1 MPLHDTITKEAFPP
15 STTGGKQREARPP
28 WGLRWRSSIWFIT
41 LAVGI
46 GISTD
51 TLVYSMIVPVIPF
64 RLQDLGYSDVSSLV
78 GWLLFAYSAA
88 LVISTPPIAYLSE
101 RHKNRRIPLLC
112 GLVALIGSQ
121 IMLMEAPTYWV
132 MALARIAQ
140 GISGSVIW
148 VVGLALICDT
158 VPEAIVGKQ
167 LGLAMMGMS
176 LGFLV
181 GPPIAGALDNRF
193 GFRGPF
199 IFGVIVT
206 GVEFICRLLI
216 IERKEAARWDT
227 SLSALVESNHASR
240 EHANAYGATDQAV
253 KNEGP
258 AGELTAQPNSEDAAA
273 ATETA
278 QRVPATPSGAT
289 ETQPQPQV
297 HLTVMGL
304 LLKMVKSPRAMAPVL
319 LSFAYGIIITT
330 QEPALPL
337 YLQSIYNFDVSKI
350 GLVYIAAIV
359 PSFISSPLSGWYAD
373 HRSTVA
379 SSLTCLVCSL
389 PFWCLIA
396 FKGSIV
402 YFLAMFACINF
413 FFTAVI
419 SPIMAELAAVT
430 RSMDGIGY
438 GHVYGAFNIAYG
450 IGSAVGPVIGGQL
463 YDHTSNGWMAISF
476 FDLGMITICTVIT
489 ACFLGDPTALRS
501 MMVRLRARRRLR
513 ERRSGA
519 AAV

>member
-1 MPLHDTITKEAFPP
+1 
-15 STTGGKQREARPP
+15 
-28 WGLRWRSSIWFIT
+28 
-41 LAVGI
+41 
-46 GISTD
+46 
-51 TLVYSMIVPVIPF
+51 MIVPVIPF
-64 RLQDLGYSDVSSLV
+64 RLQDLGYADVSSLV

-121 IMLMEAPTYWV
+121 ILLMEAPTYWL
-132 MALARIAQ
+132 MALARVAQ
-140 GISGSVIW
+140 GVSGSVIW

-167 LGLAMMGMS
+167 LGLAMIGMS
-176 LGFLV
+176 LGSGSSTTSAAFRHFLV
-181 GPPIAGALDNRF
+181 GPPISGALDNRF

-216 IERKEAARWDT
+216 IERKEAARWDAST
-227 SLSALVESNHASR
+227 SALVESNHASR
-240 EHANAYGATDQAV
+240 EHVNAYGATNQAV

-258 AGELTAQPNSEDAAA
+258 GP
-273 ATETA
+273 ATEI
-278 QRVPATPSGAT
+278 ATQPQTQNTGTDTDTVQVAAIQPTEAT
-289 ETQPQPQV
+289 ETQPQAQA

-304 LLKMVKSPRAMAPVL
+304 LLKMVKSPRAMAPVF
-319 LSFAYGIIITT
+319 LSFAYGIIITA

-337 YLQSIYNFDVSKI
+337 YLQSTYNFDVSKI

-359 PSFISSPLSGWYAD
+359 PSFIS
-373 HRSTVA
+373 
-379 SSLTCLVCSL
+379 
-389 PFWCLIA
+389 

-413 FFTAVI
+413 FFAAVI
-419 SPIMAELAAVT
+419 SPITAELAAVT
-430 RSMDGIGY
+430 RSMDGVGY

-463 YDHTSNGWMAISF
+463 YDHTSNGWMAIAF
-476 FDLGMITICTVIT
+476 FDLGMIAACTLIT
-489 ACFLGDPTALRS
+489 ACFLGDPTVLRT
-501 MMVRLRARRRLR
+501 MMIRLRACRRLR
-513 ERRSGA
+513 ERRRGVV
-519 AAV
+519 AV